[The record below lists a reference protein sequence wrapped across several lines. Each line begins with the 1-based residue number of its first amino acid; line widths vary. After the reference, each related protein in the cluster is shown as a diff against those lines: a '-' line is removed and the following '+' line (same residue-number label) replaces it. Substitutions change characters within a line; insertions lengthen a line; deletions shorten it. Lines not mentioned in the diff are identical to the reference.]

1 MSSLSNTYKKHVKKI
16 ISISTALLIATA
28 TLATTGCNTTHD
40 IKPTASVI
48 VGAHTSL

>member
-1 MSSLSNTYKKHVKKI
+1 MSALSNTYKKHTQKI
-16 ISISTALLIATA
+16 ISISTVMLIATA

-40 IKPTASVI
+40 IKPTATVM